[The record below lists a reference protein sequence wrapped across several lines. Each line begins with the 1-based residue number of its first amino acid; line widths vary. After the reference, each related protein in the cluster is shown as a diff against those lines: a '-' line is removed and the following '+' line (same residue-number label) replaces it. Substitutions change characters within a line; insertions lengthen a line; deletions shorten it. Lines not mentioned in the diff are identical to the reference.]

1 MLTGDSRTFHYVD
14 PEGTSA
20 DASFTCD
27 QDGGCHGLATDADGE
42 SYVLEYCGSQGHVWK
57 RPNTESLDKE
67 DEPVWSG
74 LDTSNLDKEDEDIED
89 TTTVAIYSIKFYYTA
104 AFAKDTPDIDGFIKQ
119 AVARTNLAYL
129 NSGVPLGAFA
139 LCAEAAPSIREVGDG
154 YKTIE
159 AFSKMK
165 GSPKALRDTADTA
178 VLLVKSLDVCG
189 IGNLGAIPDGTTF
202 SVVEKTCGQNGFTLA
217 HEIGHN
223 FGLAHDRANA
233 RKLIYPYGTG
243 HLIDQGRSRNRLGF
257 RTIMAYGAPGHLNQV
272 NYFSNPDII
281 YPWTGTPTGTT
292 KSNNA
297 RVLMNNRFK
306 MAALGDESSSTCRK
320 TRPPNFS
327 NYDDSNE
334 NSDEYGIVK
343 DQSDID

>member
-20 DASFTCD
+20 DATFTCD
-27 QDGGCHGLATDADGE
+27 QAGGCHGLATDADGE

-57 RPNTESLDKE
+57 RPNTESLDEGDDTESLDEE
-67 DEPVWSG
+67 DKPVRSD
-74 LDTSNLDKEDEDIED
+74 LDTSNLDEEDEDIED
-89 TTTVAIYSIKFYYTA
+89 TTTIAFYSIKFYYTT
-104 AFAKDTPDIDGFIKQ
+104 AFAKNTRDINGYIKR
-119 AVARTNLAYL
+119 AVAETNLAYI
-129 NSGVPLGAFA
+129 NSGVPLRAFA
-139 LCAEAAPSIREVGDG
+139 LCAEAAPSLREVLDSR
-154 YKTIE
+154 KALA
-159 AFSKMK
+159 AFRKLK

-189 IGNLGAIPDGTTF
+189 IGYLGTNPSGKTF
-202 SVVEKTCGQNGFTLA
+202 SVVRKSCMQKGVFALA

-233 RKLIYPYGTG
+233 NILIYPYGTG

-257 RTIMAYGAPGHLNQV
+257 RTIMAEVGRGHMQQV

-281 YPWTGTPTGTT
+281 YPGTGTPTGTT

-306 MAALGDESSSTCRK
+306 MAALGDESRRCQN
-320 TRPPNFS
+320 P
-327 NYDDSNE
+327 
-334 NSDEYGIVK
+334 
-343 DQSDID
+343 